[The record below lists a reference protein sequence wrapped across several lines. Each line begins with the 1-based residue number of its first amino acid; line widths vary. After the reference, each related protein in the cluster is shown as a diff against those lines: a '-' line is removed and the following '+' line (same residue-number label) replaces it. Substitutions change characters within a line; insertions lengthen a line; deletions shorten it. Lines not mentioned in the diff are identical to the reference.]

1 MHSSIDST
9 PQDEAPVIRSGRDGR
24 LCFDPSHREALLNSF
39 EGSGM
44 SAMAFAAQHG
54 VKYPTFMAWRKKR
67 RLNADG
73 NPQDGPAFAEVMV
86 NVPASSSGEALR
98 VVLPC
103 GTSIE
108 ITGRASLTLAAE
120 LIRSLRGSC

>member
-24 LCFDPSHREALLNSF
+24 LCFAPSHRESLLDAF

-67 RLNADG
+67 RLSAG
-73 NPQDGPAFAEVMV
+73 EAPQDGPAFAEVMV
-86 NVPASSSGEALR
+86 GEPRGAAGEALR
-98 VVLPC
+98 VVLQC

-108 ITGRASLTLAAE
+108 ITGRVSLTLAAE
-120 LIRSLRGSC
+120 LIRSLRGPC